1 MGSTCYFIFW
11 KHNIISSKDKILA
24 IVQSCSNYLI
34 LYTQNISYEIET
46 NFVLT
51 KYFVYMA
58 YIPISSGH
66 HQRYFSLGEH
76 DYSLIV
82 GFQTIRDSV

>member
-1 MGSTCYFIFW
+1 
-11 KHNIISSKDKILA
+11 
-24 IVQSCSNYLI
+24 
-34 LYTQNISYEIET
+34 
-46 NFVLT
+46 
-51 KYFVYMA
+51 MA